1 MIIISFVGQLTTLFV
16 SVVLIDKDSLLIN
29 LVKLLLIVIAS
40 TWPWPLVSRTGL

>member
-1 MIIISFVGQLTTLFV
+1 MIIISFVGQLTTHFV

-29 LVKLLLIVIAS
+29 LVKLLLIVAS